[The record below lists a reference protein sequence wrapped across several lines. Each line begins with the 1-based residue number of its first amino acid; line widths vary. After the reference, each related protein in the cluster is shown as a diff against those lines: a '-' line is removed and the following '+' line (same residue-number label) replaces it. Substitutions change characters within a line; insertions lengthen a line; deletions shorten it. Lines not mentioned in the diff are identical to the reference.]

1 MSCYYACEHLEK
13 ESRVY
18 YIIKNCQV
26 FDHLLYV
33 VMVAP
38 DASLVIVRVVP
49 SGSATVVMVVIDFG
63 AETDDED
70 TFFEL
75 RPALLDGATVFLA
88 GVLFFALRQ
97 EVFITTGACKGLK
110 SSGISNR

>member
-1 MSCYYACEHLEK
+1 
-13 ESRVY
+13 
-18 YIIKNCQV
+18 
-26 FDHLLYV
+26 
-33 VMVAP
+33 MVAP

-49 SGSATVVMVVIDFG
+49 SGSATVVVVIDFG

-75 RPALLDGATVFLA
+75 RPALPDGATVFLA
-88 GVLFFALRQ
+88 GVLFFAFHQ